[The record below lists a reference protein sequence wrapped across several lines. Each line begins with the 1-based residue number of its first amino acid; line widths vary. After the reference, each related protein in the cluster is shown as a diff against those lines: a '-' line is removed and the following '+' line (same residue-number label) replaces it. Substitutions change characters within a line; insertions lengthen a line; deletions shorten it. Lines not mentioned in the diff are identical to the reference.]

1 MIKLPIETT
10 VYIHDTEQLETMENI
25 EQNLTTAKM
34 LIKVI
39 EGTMNYYSK
48 IARYEQTNLKLYDVS
63 YHTEEMVE
71 KYYPNFT
78 GNADDLFW
86 NFCESEYWSFEE
98 YLNEENLVMN
108 HIGRTSSFY
117 FGLKNDKRAD
127 ELFEMIEESS
137 KERIKWNDI
146 VQSDYDYLY
155 VLDNINDNTK
165 AKDIVKNYI
174 EEHSNMNDFDL
185 MSVLQNIETG
195 TEEFVDMLTDEKYD
209 LDSFQQDISKIK
221 KAYELLDIYKANQLE
236 NFKEYLLFQNEQ

>member
-10 VYIHDTEQLETMENI
+10 VYIHDAEQLETMENI
-25 EQNLTTAKM
+25 EQNLTTAKR

-39 EGTMNYYSK
+39 EGTMSYYSK
-48 IARYEQTNLKLYDVS
+48 IARYEQENLKLYDVS
-63 YHTEEMVE
+63 YHAEEMIE

-78 GNADDLFW
+78 GSASDLFCD
-86 NFCESEYWSFEE
+86 FCDTEYWSFEE
-98 YLNEENLVMN
+98 YLNEEKLVMN

-117 FGLKNDKRAD
+117 FGLKNDKRTD

-137 KERIKWNDI
+137 KERIKWNEI
-146 VQSDYDYLY
+146 VQSEYDYLY

-185 MSVLQNIETG
+185 MSVLQEIETG
-195 TEEFVDMLTDEKYD
+195 TEEFVDILTDEKYD
-209 LDSFQQDISKIK
+209 LDNFQEDISKIR
-221 KAYELLDIYKANQLE
+221 KAYEWLDNYKTNQLKY
-236 NFKEYLLFQNEQ
+236 FKEYLLFQNEQ